1 MPQVFKIG
9 GYVIYFWLDE
19 GKPLEPVHVHVA
31 EGVPQENATKIW
43 LTQSGK
49 AIIANNRSAI
59 PEKDLR
65 KLIRLIE
72 ANFKEICRKWS
83 TYFERLDF
91 YC

>member
-9 GYVIYFWLDE
+9 GY
-19 GKPLEPVHVHVA
+19 
-31 EGVPQENATKIW
+31 
-43 LTQSGK
+43 
-49 AIIANNRSAI
+49 